1 MTGEMTRDPRINK
14 VVVLIGDGMAD
25 LPIEALGGA
34 TPLEAVETLNMD
46 ALARAGAVGLSR
58 NVPPGMEPGS
68 DVAIMSIMGY
78 DPGECYTGRGPIEAA
93 SIGARIPDGFAAFRC
108 NLITIDGE
116 TLHDYS
122 GGHISTEESGELIS
136 ALKSEL
142 DSPDAEFIH
151 GVSFRNLLMAR
162 GDFSKLRSHAPH
174 DHLGERWADWLPSGP
189 GADALLTLME
199 ESRDVLEYHEI
210 NKARKAAGKQP
221 ANMIWPW
228 SGGGSPS
235 GAPYSKK
242 FGLSGAVISAVDL
255 VQGLGVIAGLEII
268 KIPGATG
275 MVDTNYEGKTEAA
288 LEALERLDFVLVH
301 VEGID
306 EAAHMADL
314 EMKMEGIRRFDRL
327 VVGPIAEH
335 AKERGDCALL
345 VLPDHPTPISIR
357 THTSDPVPFIA
368 AAPGIAPCGAASF
381 SEKTASA
388 SGLYVPGGH
397 NLLELLISGSIV

>member
-1 MTGEMTRDPRINK
+1 MTGEMTRDPKIK
-14 VVVLIGDGMAD
+14 KIVVLIGDGMAD

-34 TPLEAVETLNMD
+34 TPLEAAETPNMD

-108 NLITIDGE
+108 NLITADGE

-122 GGHISTEESGELIS
+122 GGHISTEESGGLIS
-136 ALKSEL
+136 ALKSQL
-142 DSPDAEFIH
+142 DSSDAEFIH

-174 DHLGERWADWLPSGP
+174 DHLEDRWADWLPSGP
-189 GADALLTLME
+189 GADSLLALIE
-199 ESRDVLEYHEI
+199 KSRAVLEDHEI
-210 NKARKAAGKQP
+210 NRARRASGKQP

-228 SGGGSPS
+228 SGGGAPA
-235 GAPYSKK
+235 GEPYSKK

-255 VQGLGVIAGLEII
+255 VQGLGVIAGLEIL

-288 LEALERLDFVLVH
+288 LEALERLEFVLVH

-327 VVGPIAEH
+327 VVGPIAER

-368 AAPGIAPCGAASF
+368 VAPGIAPCGAAAF

-388 SGLYVPGGH
+388 TGLYVPGGH
-397 NLLELLISGSIV
+397 KLLELLISGSIA